1 MDKNKSAPYYKNN
14 LDLDIARKLQSMNGD
29 DIDDN
34 DNIDNNDDGGNDDE
48 GDD

>member
-29 DIDDN
+29 DRDDQ
-34 DNIDNNDDGGNDDE
+34 DNNNDKDE
-48 GDD
+48 